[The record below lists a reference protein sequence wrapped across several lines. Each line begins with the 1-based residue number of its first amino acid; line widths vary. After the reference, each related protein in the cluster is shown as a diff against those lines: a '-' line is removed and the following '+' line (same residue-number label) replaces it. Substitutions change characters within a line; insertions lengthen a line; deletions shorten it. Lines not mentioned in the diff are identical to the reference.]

1 MTMDDETRR
10 CLENLEQKYID
21 LSSELR
27 KSNGTIIDIAQT
39 LNLLVQEVK
48 FMNENLTK
56 YSGDFEIRIRDL
68 EDQELKCSMIYND
81 KINNL
86 EEKLSS
92 RIFVLE
98 YDNAELTGKLKVW
111 AVVYGSLL
119 AIGIALL
126 SYIIK

>member
-1 MTMDDETRR
+1 MDDETRR
-10 CLENLEQKYID
+10 CLEKLEQKYID

-27 KSNGTIIDIAQT
+27 KSNGTIVDIAQT
-39 LNLLVQEVK
+39 LTLLVQEVR

-56 YSGDFEIRIRDL
+56 YSGDFEIRIRSL

-86 EEKLSS
+86 EEKLTS

-98 YDNAELTGKLKVW
+98 YDKAELTGKLKVW
-111 AVVYGSLL
+111 AAVYGSLL

>member
-1 MTMDDETRR
+1 MDDETRR
-10 CLENLEQKYID
+10 CLEKLDQKYID

-27 KSNGTIIDIAQT
+27 KSNGTIVDIAQT
-39 LNLLVQEVK
+39 LTLLVQEVR
-48 FMNENLTK
+48 FMNENLAK

-68 EDQELKCSMIYND
+68 EDQELKCSMVYND

-98 YDNAELTGKLKVW
+98 YDKAELTGKLKVW

>member
-56 YSGDFEIRIRDL
+56 YSGDFEIRIRSL

-98 YDNAELTGKLKVW
+98 YDKAELTGKLKVW

-119 AIGIALL
+119 TIGIALL

>member
-1 MTMDDETRR
+1 MDDETRR

-56 YSGDFEIRIRDL
+56 YSGDFEIRIRSL

-98 YDNAELTGKLKVW
+98 YDKAELTGKLKVW

-119 AIGIALL
+119 TIGIALL

>member
-98 YDNAELTGKLKVW
+98 YDKAELTGKLKVW

>member
-10 CLENLEQKYID
+10 CLEKLDQKYID

-27 KSNGTIIDIAQT
+27 KSNGTIVDIAQT
-39 LNLLVQEVK
+39 LTLLVQEVR

-68 EDQELKCSMIYND
+68 EDRELKCSMVYND

-98 YDNAELTGKLKVW
+98 YDKAELTGKLKVW